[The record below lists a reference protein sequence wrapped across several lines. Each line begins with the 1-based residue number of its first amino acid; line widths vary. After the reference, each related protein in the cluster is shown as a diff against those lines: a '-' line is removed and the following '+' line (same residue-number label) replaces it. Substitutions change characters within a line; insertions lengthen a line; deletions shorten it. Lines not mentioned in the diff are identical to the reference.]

1 MNGSFWDHE
10 QPSGALSIDE
20 SITLGQAVCSGN
32 ANSSMFILLPQ
43 PHSSCSLVTILK
55 HKRLVE
61 DKMVATLTSMISQTP
76 EIKRF
81 CDVALSTL
89 LQPNQMALCVTCL
102 DSEGLWAG
110 CPGGSLVI
118 QRQRASG
125 RSTKNQPELLL
136 GFQGSQLQ
144 GVLSYMIGDCL

>member
-102 DSEGLWAG
+102 ESEGLGQDVREVALSFNASVHQG
-110 CPGGSLVI
+110 DRRKTSQNCFSASRALSFKGSYL
-118 QRQRASG
+118 
-125 RSTKNQPELLL
+125 T
-136 GFQGSQLQ
+136 
-144 GVLSYMIGDCL
+144 